1 MKSLKLYL
9 ALALL
14 VINVLLL
21 LPSKSFAVEVTFS
34 GDFRTRWW
42 FWDPDFNRDN
52 DNTWTVMDLRFQSIM
67 TAKASD
73 NVKAVLFLR
82 TSDLGL
88 AGSSGDFGQFPGF
101 GLIGN
106 QEIGPGNVGLPITD
120 SSGDI
125 LFGGNWKGRG
135 FGGDVVNLITQE
147 AYLDV
152 KIPQISPNFSVVT
165 GVPGFDLGPNHLVMA
180 FVDAPGTK
188 LKIDVPDKFNGYF
201 FTAKLQ
207 EGAGFTDFDADV
219 YGFDAKIPVNP
230 NLTIG
235 GYVIYELNK
244 SGIAGGATFGN
255 FSTAL
260 GKSGRQF
267 VGGNPNDGI
276 NDANEFPNGLP
287 GTVQDPLA
295 YGFYGGDKMKV
306 FWIDVNAVGKSG
318 NFNYIAEGVFNT
330 GSIDDQFRG
339 NVDLSGFAVDL
350 TGSLDL
356 EAAKANVGAKFTY
369 ASGDDP
375 STRHKNEE
383 LQVVNSDY
391 IYSRFFFDN
400 SVNGF
405 TGHGNVANGMVFK
418 VFASAE
424 PFADTPLRLGAEFVH
439 IRAVEDH
446 FFGIDPDTGR
456 FFDGSEDKVIGNE
469 IDLYFTYR
477 INDNTVLNGEF
488 DFMIP
493 GEWITGKDGTFVDPL
508 TGTIVDNTAIGDD
521 VGIKGGLSIYYNF

>member
-1 MKSLKLYL
+1 MKFLRFYL
-9 ALALL
+9 ALA
-14 VINVLLL
+14 VLAVNIVLF
-21 LPSKSFAVEVTFS
+21 LPAESSAVDITFS

-52 DNTWTVMDLRFQSIM
+52 DNTFTVMDLRFQSIM
-67 TAKASD
+67 TAQANE

-82 TSDLGL
+82 TSDLGF

-106 QEIGPGNVGLPITD
+106 QELGAGNVGFPVTD

-135 FGGDVVNLITQE
+135 FGGDTVNLITQE
-147 AYLDV
+147 AYVDV
-152 KIPQISPNFSVVT
+152 KIPQISEYFSIRT
-165 GVPGFDLGPNHLVMA
+165 GVPGFDLGPNHLVVA
-180 FVDAPGTK
+180 FIDAPGTRFQ
-188 LKIDVPDKFNGYF
+188 IDVPDKFNGYAF
-201 FTAKLQ
+201 HMKLQ
-207 EGAGFTDFDADV
+207 EGTGTTDFDADA
-219 YGFDAKIPVNP
+219 YGFTASVPVNP
-230 NLTIG
+230 NLTVG
-235 GYVIYELNK
+235 GFFIYELNK

-260 GKSGRQF
+260 GKSGAQL
-267 VGGNPNDGI
+267 VGGNPADPGT
-276 NDANEFPNGLP
+276 FPNGLP
-287 GTVQDPLA
+287 GTVQDPTSF
-295 YGFYGGDKMKV
+295 GFYGGDEMTV
-306 FWIDVNAVGKSG
+306 AWFDINAVGKAG
-318 NFNYIAEGVFNT
+318 NFNYIGEFVFST

-339 NVDLSGFAVDL
+339 DVDLSGFAFDFTGSVDL
-350 TGSLDL
+350 
-356 EAAKANVGAKFTY
+356 EPAKFNVGGKFTY

-375 STRHKNEE
+375 STRDKIEE
-383 LQVVNSDY
+383 HQVVNADY

-405 TGHGNVANGMVFK
+405 TGHGNPANSIVFK

-424 PFADTPLRLGAEFVH
+424 PFEGTPLRLGVEYLH
-439 IRAVEDH
+439 IRAVEER
-446 FFGIDPDTGR
+446 FFGIDPDSGR

-469 IDLYFTYR
+469 VDFYFTYR

-493 GEWITGKDGTFVDPL
+493 GDWITGKSGVFVDPL
-508 TGTIVDNTAIGDD
+508 TGRTVDNSAFGDD
-521 VGIKGGLSIYYNF
+521 AGIKGGLSIYYNF